1 MKTLFELAGEVQG
14 FLEGQ
19 GWKFA
24 FIGGLAL
31 QRWGEP
37 RLTVDVD
44 LTLLAGFG
52 GEEKFIDELLVRY
65 EGRRKNAREFALKT
79 RVLLLRSEEGI
90 GIDISLGA
98 LPYEEKL
105 IERATYFE
113 FLPGLKILTCSA
125 EDLVVLKAF
134 ADRARDWADLE
145 GLLIRQQGRLEWN
158 YIDRYLAPLCAAKE
172 APEILDKLRE
182 LKRRIIP
189 SE

>member
-1 MKTLFELAGEVQG
+1 MKTLFGLAAEVQG
-14 FLEGQ
+14 FLEDQ

-52 GEEKFIDELLVRY
+52 DEEKFIDELLKRY
-65 EGRRKNAREFALKT
+65 KGRREDTREFALKT
-79 RVLLLRSEEGI
+79 RVLLLQSEDGI

-98 LPYEEKL
+98 LPFEEVL

-125 EDLVVLKAF
+125 EDQVVLKAF

-145 GLLIRQQGRLEWN
+145 GILIRQQDRLEWE
-158 YIDRYLAPLCAAKE
+158 YINKHLPPLCAAKE
-172 APEILDKLRE
+172 APEILDKLWE
-182 LKRRIIP
+182 LKRRINP
-189 SE
+189 SG